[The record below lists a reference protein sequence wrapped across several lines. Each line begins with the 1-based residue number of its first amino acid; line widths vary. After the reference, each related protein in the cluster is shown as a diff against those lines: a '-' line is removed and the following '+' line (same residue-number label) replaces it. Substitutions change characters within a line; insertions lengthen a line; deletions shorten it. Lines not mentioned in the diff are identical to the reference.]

1 MQKFEDIRNQQ
12 KATAKQ
18 IAVYNALAKTYN
30 AQPKA
35 QRVIPANDLKQLET
49 IYRLMSDN
57 QKAESLPFPECN
69 LTSEQELPI
78 MVILINRNDE
88 LLVDDEL
95 GTLESIDNKLK
106 KLAKEGESGRVVL
119 IKHDTETSKE
129 IISKVEALV
138 KANKF
143 KVASFDLSKIPP
155 PPPPP
160 PLPAPKKAKG
170 GPNAQEIQPIEILI
184 DKDEIIELNGKKI
197 EINDINNEV
206 KKLNQHL
213 SNDEHRKYVMASI
226 ILEKNKSLDIA
237 KTIQKKLREVE
248 VWSSCMSYNE
258 NKSKSNLPSN
268 HFNLYS
274 GLTLEEA
281 KAKEKEIL
289 SEPIKIDTS
298 KNSPWKIKTGVASY
312 KYIDNNGDTTTD
324 EILPPPPPAAE
335 TTLDFVIRMAK
346 NNAKFFSEG
355 KSISSDKAIDL
366 IKKNDK
372 LNINAQKT
380 ETKEP
385 LIYISKQPIL
395 IGVNGKVGEQ
405 MSINVMVNGKTLES
419 FELKMTR
426 TEFKNIKL
434 STKNGKV
441 TAFKFKI
448 PGNPTQSLKGH
459 TIDLKTVKNIKA
471 INKDDHLVIFDIKD
485 GSDIKI
491 EPLVIIITD

>member
-1 MQKFEDIRNQQ
+1 M
-12 KATAKQ
+12 
-18 IAVYNALAKTYN
+18 
-30 AQPKA
+30 
-35 QRVIPANDLKQLET
+35 
-49 IYRLMSDN
+49 
-57 QKAESLPFPECN
+57 
-69 LTSEQELPI
+69 
-78 MVILINRNDE
+78 
-88 LLVDDEL
+88 
-95 GTLESIDNKLK
+95 
-106 KLAKEGESGRVVL
+106 
-119 IKHDTETSKE
+119 
-129 IISKVEALV
+129 V

-237 KTIQKKLREVE
+237 KKIQKKLREVE

-312 KYIDNNGDTTTD
+312 EYIDNNGDTTTD
-324 EILPPPPPAAE
+324 EILPPPPPAPE